1 MKRETGENPVRTRHR
16 VLQAEATDPLGEP
29 GREQMCQS
37 NKPGDLPFA
46 VQERKNS
53 ASVSSF
59 RIYSQKKP
67 PSGNEDNENKT
78 VLYHIQFCDPF
89 RTANSS
95 WPELFRSCTAKGRS
109 PGLLL

>member
-46 VQERKNS
+46 VQERKSSGHEELAVRNGS
-53 ASVSSF
+53 QNCMWYNTVLFSLSSF
-59 RIYSQKKP
+59 SDGGFFWLYIRKELTEAEFFCISCI
-67 PSGNEDNENKT
+67 ENRK
-78 VLYHIQFCDPF
+78 I
-89 RTANSS
+89 R
-95 WPELFRSCTAKGRS
+95 R
-109 PGLLL
+109 

>member
-46 VQERKNS
+46 VQERYVRVTRNWQ
-53 ASVSSF
+53 
-59 RIYSQKKP
+59 Y
-67 PSGNEDNENKT
+67 KT
-78 VLYHIQFCDPF
+78 GK
-89 RTANSS
+89 RTFAPQRVKRFS
-95 WPELFRSCTAKGRS
+95 L
-109 PGLLL
+109 

>member
-46 VQERKNS
+46 VQERKVQATRNWQYEMGH
-53 ASVSSF
+53 
-59 RIYSQKKP
+59 R
-67 PSGNEDNENKT
+67 T
-78 VLYHIQFCDPF
+78 VCDKIQFYF
-89 RTANSS
+89 RCLRFLTEA
-95 WPELFRSCTAKGRS
+95 FFGYIFGRS
-109 PGLLL
+109 

>member
-46 VQERKNS
+46 VQERK
-53 ASVSSF
+53 SS
-59 RIYSQKKP
+59 
-67 PSGNEDNENKT
+67 GHEELA
-78 VLYHIQFCDPF
+78 VLTLKNITFI
-89 RTANSS
+89 
-95 WPELFRSCTAKGRS
+95 
-109 PGLLL
+109 LLILPLI

>member
-46 VQERKNS
+46 VQERKSSGHEELAVRNGS
-53 ASVSSF
+53 QNCMWYNTVLFSLSSF
-59 RIYSQKKP
+59 SDGGFFAIYSEGADGGRVFCI
-67 PSGNEDNENKT
+67 SCIDNRK
-78 VLYHIQFCDPF
+78 I
-89 RTANSS
+89 R
-95 WPELFRSCTAKGRS
+95 R
-109 PGLLL
+109 